1 MLETKSFET
10 RRSWDIMGFWAYANC
25 LRLKA
30 GHQDPQERWLIVSST
45 IYLAF
50 LLRWTHALLHDLDGV
65 HFPSNLRPRSPRSA
79 GRFTR
84 RALCGASSSRRPTAS
99 FTASPF
105 PRPSIRTR
113 IQTTRKP
120 HRNSRLWGVLND
132 ESSKLSKCFGAGQV
146 FKIFLLLLTRCV
158 NMILFTA
165 FTKQK
170 WLILNLWCDW
180 HVSSVDP
187 HSRSVYD
194 YFSDVM
200 VRGCFFQAVSD
211 AYRILG
217 DEERRPKTK
226 IEFQPTLKDPERL
239 GMLWGIPAYPIYF
252 SRLRALSDE
261 QTLFLEAWT
270 GNKTGSQGF
279 DLKAKMCV
287 FV

>member
-1 MLETKSFET
+1 MGYHGLLSLSKLLEAQSRPSRPTRKVAHRELYDLLGVPPEVDPCIVARFGWRPFSVQFEAAE
-10 RRSWDIMGFWAYANC
+10 SEI
-25 LRLKA
+25 
-30 GHQDPQERWLIVSST
+30 
-45 IYLAF
+45 
-50 LLRWTHALLHDLDGV
+50 
-65 HFPSNLRPRSPRSA
+65 
-79 GRFTR
+79 R
-84 RALCGASSSRRPTAS
+84 RAFYKKSLVRSLQLPTSHSKLRRFALPKALHPDKNPDNPEATQKFQALGS
-99 FTASPF
+99 QS
-105 PRPSIRTR
+105 
-113 IQTTRKP
+113 
-120 HRNSRLWGVLND
+120 VLALAKSL
-132 ESSKLSKCFGAGQV
+132 ESSF
-146 FKIFLLLLTRCV
+146 LLTRCV
-158 NMILFTA
+158 NMMLFTA

-194 YFSDVM
+194 YFSDVI
-200 VRGCFFQAVSD
+200 VGGCFFQAVSD

-226 IEFQPTLKDPERL
+226 IEFQPTLKDPERI

-287 FV
+287 CVCVCLHNCKTIQRKA

>member
-45 IYLAF
+45 ICLAF
-50 LLRWTHALLHDLDGV
+50 LLRWTHALLHLDGV
-65 HFPSNLRPRSPRSA
+65 HFPSLRPRSPRSA

-84 RALCGASSSRRPTAS
+84 RALCGASSLRTPAADVPQQ
-99 FTASPF
+99 ASPLRRF
-105 PRPSIRTR
+105 ALPKALHPDKNPDNPEATQKFQAFFLSF
-113 IQTTRKP
+113 QCFVKVVK
-120 HRNSRLWGVLND
+120 SL
-132 ESSKLSKCFGAGQV
+132 ESSF
-146 FKIFLLLLTRCV
+146 LLTRCV
-158 NMILFTA
+158 NMTLFTA

-226 IEFQPTLKDPERL
+226 IEFQPTLKDPERI

-261 QTLFLEAWT
+261 QTLFLEAWM
-270 GNKTGSQGF
+270 GNKTGSPGF